1 MPRGGL
7 RPVAQIRHQEA
18 GNPYEAVIVRGW
30 VTDMTH
36 DGDEHID
43 WLAKK
48 SLDEETHPHR
58 QPARSGSRSTSRPRW

>member
-1 MPRGGL
+1 
-7 RPVAQIRHQEA
+7 VAQIRHQEA

-36 DGDEHID
+36 DGADEHID

-48 SLDEETHPHR
+48 YPRPGVSARRARGTR
-58 QPARSGSRSTSRPRW
+58 PAWGTDAPRGC